1 MVKKKNPLVSVIIPV
16 YNVKPFLE
24 KSINSVVKQSYI
36 NLEII
41 VIDDGSN
48 DGSSELLDK
57 YINNNSK
64 PILLKHIK
72 NKGLSNA
79 RNTGINLATGDYLL
93 FLDGDDWLDK
103 SAIQNLINII
113 QNSESKID
121 LIMFP
126 YVREFGNRSLKRQ
139 LFSERYKTFDNK
151 EFEKVYRKLFGPIGD
166 ELKYP
171 ETLDILSTAWGK
183 LYAKHIIKFP
193 FEPYDI
199 AYPEDILFNIKN
211 LDRVKN
217 AVYTESTYLHYNRSE
232 QNSSAVTKSFNY
244 DNVINS
250 NKLMALLDEI
260 IKDKKLANEYNDRLV
275 SRIILRLFSFLLS
288 LSTSSLP
295 FRKKIEYANLI
306 IKDDI
311 NKENVEKFNENIRL
325 LPKKWQIFYL
335 LLKKEKPVIIVG
347 VLASLGKLRSIING

>member
-1 MVKKKNPLVSVIIPV
+1 MVRTKNPLVSVVIPV

-24 KSINSVVKQSYI
+24 KSINSVVNQSYT

-48 DGSSELLDK
+48 DGSSELLDE
-57 YINNNSK
+57 YINNSSRS
-64 PILLKHIK
+64 ILLKHIE
-72 NKGLSNA
+72 NNGLSNA
-79 RNTGINLATGDYLL
+79 RNTGIDLATGDYLL
-93 FLDGDDWLDK
+93 FLDGDDWLDTN
-103 SAIQNLINII
+103 AIRNLINII

-121 LIMFP
+121 LILFP

-139 LFSERYKTFDNK
+139 LFSDSYKTFDNK
-151 EFEKVYRKLFGPIGD
+151 DFEEIYKKLFGPIGD

-183 LYAKHIIKFP
+183 LYARHVVEFQ

-250 NKLMALLDEI
+250 NKLMEVLDEI
-260 IKDKKLANEYNDRLV
+260 IVNRKLTNEYSERLV
-275 SRIILRLFSFLLS
+275 SRIVLRLFSFLLS

-295 FRKKIEYANLI
+295 FREKIEYANLI
-306 IKDDI
+306 VRDDI
-311 NKENVEKFNENIRL
+311 NKENLEKFNKNATL
-325 LPKKWQIFYL
+325 LPKKWQFFYL
-335 LLKKEKPVIIVG
+335 LLKKEKTVIIVG